1 MGTSYLLDSNIVIY
15 LSKGILTTEN
25 SSVIASIATE
35 PLSISVITKIEVLGW
50 NAPTAEE
57 AQVLQQ
63 FMDNATIYPLSE
75 AVVSTTI
82 NLRKTHAIKLP
93 DAIIAATAL
102 VHDFTLL
109 TRNVTDFSKLSEL
122 TVVNPMG

>member
-1 MGTSYLLDSNIVIY
+1 MDTNIAIYFLDGK
-15 LSKGILTTEN
+15 LTPEAQRFLQPILNTHCF
-25 SSVIASIATE
+25 
-35 PLSISVITKIEVLGW
+35 LSVITQIELLGW
-50 NAPTAEE
+50 SFATLEDE
-57 AQVLQQ
+57 QQAQAFVAT
-63 FMDNATIYPLSE
+63 ATIFDLSE